1 MKIQAPP
8 GMRDFYPED
17 MRRQNWLFDLWRR
30 VSRSFGFS
38 EYEGP
43 IFEFLDLYRLKSGD
57 EIVGQLYHVRHGKT
71 DEAQFAIRPE
81 MTPTLARMVA
91 ARANALPRPIK
102 WFSIP
107 RMCRSERQ
115 QRGRLRE
122 FFQWNADI
130 LGVDD
135 PVADAEVIALAAE
148 SLRAA
153 GLGESEVVVRIN
165 HRRMATAVLAGLGI
179 EPGSAGRAF
188 QLIDRLD
195 KLPVEEFD
203 RQWTEAF
210 GAVVAAADLRS
221 LVATSELR
229 WEEAL
234 ARPLELAASGNAR
247 NPEVGWDAAAEEAF
261 RATFARLDEFGVG
274 GFVRFD
280 AGVVRGIA
288 YYTGV
293 VFETYMRTGSLRALQ
308 GGGRYDDLTSLLGGP
323 KLPGIGFGMGD
334 APLLAALEE
343 LKRLPATAE
352 TLDVFLIDAD
362 AALFSDLLRLAG
374 ALRAAGLCVDFSY
387 KRQAVGKQ
395 FKQASDRKA
404 RLAVVLGQEFAAGR
418 VAVKDL
424 ASGAQ
429 ADAEV
434 AGLAGRLMSQLG
446 RAGG

>member
-1 MKIQAPP
+1 MKIQTPP

-30 VSRSFGFS
+30 VSRCFGFS

-57 EIVGQLYHVRHGKT
+57 GIVSELFNFKDRGER
-71 DEAQFAIRPE
+71 EFAIRPE

-91 ARANALPRPIK
+91 AKANSLPRPIK

-107 RMCRSERQ
+107 RMCRAEKP

-135 PVADAEVIALAAE
+135 PIADAEVIALAAE

-153 GLGESEVVVRIN
+153 GLNESEVVVRIN
-165 HRRMATAVLAGLGI
+165 HRSMATALLAGLGI
-179 EPGSAGRAF
+179 APDSAGAAF
-188 QLIDRLD
+188 QLIDRRD
-195 KLPVEEFD
+195 KLPPEEFD
-203 RQWTEAF
+203 RQWTAALGREVSA
-210 GAVVAAADLRS
+210 ADIRALLAADANDAAAANGAFERCL
-221 LVATSELR
+221 
-229 WEEAL
+229 AL
-234 ARPLELAASGNAR
+234 AADGHAKFPDL
-247 NPEVGWDAAAEEAF
+247 GWDAAAADAF
-261 RATFARLDEFGVG
+261 RATFARLNDFGVG
-274 GFVRFD
+274 GYVCFD
-280 AGVVRGIA
+280 PGVVRGIA

-323 KLPGIGFGMGD
+323 RLPGIGFGMGD

-343 LKRLPATAE
+343 LQRLPAPTE
-352 TLDVFLIDAD
+352 RLDVFLIDAD
-362 AALFSDLLRLAG
+362 AACFTDLLRLAG
-374 ALRAAGLCVDFSY
+374 RLRAAGLCVDFSY
-387 KRQAVGKQ
+387 RRQAVGKQ
-395 FKQASDRKA
+395 FKQASDRCA
-404 RLAVVLGQEFAAGR
+404 RFAVVLGQEYASGR

-424 ASGAQ
+424 ASGEQ
-429 ADAEV
+429 ADAAV
-434 AGLAGRLMSQLG
+434 ATLVERLRPGQ
-446 RAGG
+446 